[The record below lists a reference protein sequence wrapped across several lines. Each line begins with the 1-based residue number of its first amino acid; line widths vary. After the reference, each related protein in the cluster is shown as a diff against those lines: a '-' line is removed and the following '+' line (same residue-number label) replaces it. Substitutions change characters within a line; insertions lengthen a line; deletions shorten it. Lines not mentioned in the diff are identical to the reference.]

1 MILGPSGPAVAA
13 GPALVWTTGFLPCQ
27 NPGVFA
33 SLTVLAPGLLGGS
46 VAKAA
51 RSRGIARHIRVWS
64 RRAETRAEIKGLDWC
79 DSVHDT
85 AQDAVRGSEFIVICA
100 PVDHI
105 VPLVEQIR
113 PALTAGA
120 IVTDV
125 GSVKSAICRRS
136 HGVLAGHAR
145 FVGSHPMAG
154 SDRTGHAHAEAG
166 LFRGRACFVTPLHET
181 DPDALDKTVAFWRS
195 LDALVVTETP
205 ERHDEIVAYNSHL
218 PHVLASAL
226 CSLLARRDPRWRDLA
241 GSGLRD
247 TTRIAASDVDLWRAI
262 FEQNREEVLR
272 CLSAYEDELAAFRS
286 ALANQDMLAV
296 RSILERGREYRA
308 GLRP

>member
-1 MILGPSGPAVAA
+1 MI
-13 GPALVWTTGFLPCQ
+13 WTTGFLPCQ
-27 NPGVFA
+27 NPRVFA

-51 RSRGIARHIRVWS
+51 RSRGVARQIRVWS
-64 RRAETRAEIKGLDWC
+64 RRAETRAEIQGLGWC
-79 DSVHDT
+79 DSVHAT
-85 AQDAVRGSEFIVICA
+85 PQDAVQGSEFVVICA

-113 PALTAGA
+113 PALAPGA

-136 HGVLAGHAR
+136 HGVLAGHAH

-154 SDRTGHAHAEAG
+154 SDRTGHAHAESD
-166 LFRGRACFVTPLHET
+166 LFRGRPCFVTPLHET
-181 DPDALDKTVAFWRS
+181 DATALEKVIGFWRALDAV
-195 LDALVVTETP
+195 VVTDTP
-205 ERHDEIVAYNSHL
+205 EHHDEIVAHVSHL
-218 PHVLASAL
+218 PHVVASAL

-241 GSGLRD
+241 GNGLRD
-247 TTRIAASDVDLWRAI
+247 TTRIAASDADLWRAI

-272 CLSAYEDELAAFRS
+272 TLSAFEDELAAFRA
-286 ALANQDMLAV
+286 ALANQDMFAV
-296 RSILERGREYRA
+296 RAMLERGRDYRA
-308 GLRP
+308 GLRS

>member
-1 MILGPSGPAVAA
+1 M
-13 GPALVWTTGFLPCQ
+13 
-27 NPGVFA
+27 FA

-51 RSRGIARHIRVWS
+51 RSRGVARHIRVWS
-64 RRAETRAEIKGLDWC
+64 RRAETRAEIQGLGWC
-79 DSVHDT
+79 DSVAAT
-85 AQDAVRGSEFIVICA
+85 AAEAVRDSECVVICA

-113 PALTAGA
+113 PALAPGA

-136 HGVLAGHAR
+136 HGLLAGHAR

-154 SDRTGHAHAEAG
+154 SDRTGHAHAEAD
-166 LFRGRACFVTPLHET
+166 LFRGRTCFVTPLHET
-181 DPDALDKTVAFWRS
+181 DAGALETVVAFWRA
-195 LDALVVTETP
+195 LDAVVVTETP

-218 PHVLASAL
+218 PHVLASTL

-247 TTRIAASDVDLWRAI
+247 TTRIAASDSDLWRAI

-272 CLSAYEDELAAFRS
+272 SLSAYEDELAAFRA
-286 ALANQDMLAV
+286 ALANQDMFAV
-296 RSILERGREYRA
+296 RAILERGREYRD
-308 GLRP
+308 GLRG